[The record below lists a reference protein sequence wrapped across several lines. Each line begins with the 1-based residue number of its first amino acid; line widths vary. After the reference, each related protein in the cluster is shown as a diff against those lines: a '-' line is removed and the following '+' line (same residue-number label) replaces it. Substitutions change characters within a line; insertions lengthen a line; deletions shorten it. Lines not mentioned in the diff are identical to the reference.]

1 MDFIIYYFVS
11 IVNCYI
17 SVLII
22 FDYFKTNFSLSY
34 EKQLIYSFSSI
45 LIALIIGSINLLEIP
60 ILNFS
65 SWIFLLS
72 ICICILFY
80 DAWNGKKQLFYN
92 LYFLLFALTFIET
105 ISTSLYE
112 LFVLA
117 IVNID
122 VPNLTHTVIK
132 MAISKTAIIFIYQLT
147 KAKWLTRKKS
157 DYIPK
162 NQMILYILL
171 TLCSIINMCLN
182 AKISYFNYNVHDQ
195 VLGYLSI
202 IIIVF
207 INLYIMQ
214 IFDYIIE
221 NQKLKNKISLS
232 EQQANLQLNYYKQLN
247 ANYQQSLRVLHDID
261 KHINILENLYKNHDY
276 MRADNYL
283 ESIDKLISEF
293 VLTSYTTHPVLNLI
307 LNEKKR
313 IAEKNS
319 TSFSCFIEHVD
330 FNFMEDIDITTI
342 FSNLLDNALTETL
355 KYEQKG
361 EIILTVNSHNNFI
374 IINIKNTYLSPVSH
388 IFPSEKYGIGLYN
401 VENSVKKYGGTLKI
415 TSSNNFFDCNILLS
429 NTSPNT

>member
-1 MDFIIYYFVS
+1 M
-11 IVNCYI
+11 
-17 SVLII
+17 
-22 FDYFKTNFSLSY
+22 
-34 EKQLIYSFSSI
+34 
-45 LIALIIGSINLLEIP
+45 
-60 ILNFS
+60 
-65 SWIFLLS
+65 
-72 ICICILFY
+72 
-80 DAWNGKKQLFYN
+80 
-92 LYFLLFALTFIET
+92 
-105 ISTSLYE
+105 
-112 LFVLA
+112 LA

-182 AKISYFNYNVHDQ
+182 AKISYFNYYVHDQ

>member
-1 MDFIIYYFVS
+1 
-11 IVNCYI
+11 
-17 SVLII
+17 
-22 FDYFKTNFSLSY
+22 
-34 EKQLIYSFSSI
+34 
-45 LIALIIGSINLLEIP
+45 
-60 ILNFS
+60 
-65 SWIFLLS
+65 
-72 ICICILFY
+72 
-80 DAWNGKKQLFYN
+80 
-92 LYFLLFALTFIET
+92 
-105 ISTSLYE
+105 
-112 LFVLA
+112 
-117 IVNID
+117 
-122 VPNLTHTVIK
+122 
-132 MAISKTAIIFIYQLT
+132 
-147 KAKWLTRKKS
+147 
-157 DYIPK
+157 
-162 NQMILYILL
+162 
-171 TLCSIINMCLN
+171 
-182 AKISYFNYNVHDQ
+182 
-195 VLGYLSI
+195 
-202 IIIVF
+202 
-207 INLYIMQ
+207 MQ

-293 VLTSYTTHPVLNLI
+293 VLTSYTTHPILNLI

-388 IFPSEKYGIGLYN
+388 IFPSEKYGKGLYN